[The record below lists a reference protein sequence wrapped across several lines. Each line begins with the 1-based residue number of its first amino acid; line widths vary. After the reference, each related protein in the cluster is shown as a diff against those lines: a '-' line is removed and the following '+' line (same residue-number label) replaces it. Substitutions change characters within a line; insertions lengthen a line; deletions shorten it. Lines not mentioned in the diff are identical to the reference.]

1 MRTFV
6 LLLATVLL
14 AAASVSAAS
23 FQLSN
28 TLGDHMVL
36 QRAPASAVV
45 FGFADPG
52 VVVRTTFNGTEYQ
65 TTTTSQ
71 GVWRQALPPTQA
83 GGPYTISFSSSD
95 GDSAQLLDVLFGEV
109 FFCGGQSNCQMT
121 MDICNNATA
130 EIASANSYPNIRV
143 FTVGQGTSSNTPLT
157 QLGTI
162 AQKWTSASS
171 SSIGGPSWGYF
182 SGLCWLFGKS
192 IYQSLGGNVP
202 VGLVSNNWGGTSIQQ
217 WCSACTYLISS
228 TRRARRL
235 AFAHTSL
242 VARACVCVCLRRS
255 TYIIAALKACNGPA
269 GSNNLFN
276 AMINPYVQGRMAAKG
291 MIWYQGESNVGQ
303 ASYYSCQFPVM
314 IDDYRKLFKAPNMY
328 FGFVQIS
335 GYNYGTDQSPAY
347 LREAQ
352 LSALQLPNVGLASA
366 VDVGMAFDIH
376 PTGTHRII
384 AHISTINCTDSFSSS
399 SMIR

>member
-171 SSIGGPSWGYF
+171 SS
-182 SGLCWLFGKS
+182 WLFGKS

-242 VARACVCVCLRRS
+242 VARACVRVS
-255 TYIIAALKACNGPA
+255 
-269 GSNNLFN
+269 
-276 AMINPYVQGRMAAKG
+276 
-291 MIWYQGESNVGQ
+291 
-303 ASYYSCQFPVM
+303 
-314 IDDYRKLFKAPNMY
+314 AP
-328 FGFVQIS
+328 
-335 GYNYGTDQSPAY
+335 
-347 LREAQ
+347 
-352 LSALQLPNVGLASA
+352 
-366 VDVGMAFDIH
+366 FDIL
-376 PTGTHRII
+376 
-384 AHISTINCTDSFSSS
+384 
-399 SMIR
+399 